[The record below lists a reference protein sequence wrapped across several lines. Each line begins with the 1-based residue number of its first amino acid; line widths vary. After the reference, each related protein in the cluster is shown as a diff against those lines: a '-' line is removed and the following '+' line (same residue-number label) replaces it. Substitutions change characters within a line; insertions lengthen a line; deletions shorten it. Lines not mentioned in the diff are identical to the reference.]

1 MVTSARAPGFYAR
14 SKPRRA
20 VMPSVRAPDLS
31 SSSSASSDAEVDE
44 EKVDDAFEK
53 VQQSFFYMNIIC
65 TK

>member
-1 MVTSARAPGFYAR
+1 
-14 SKPRRA
+14 
-20 VMPSVRAPDLS
+20 MPSVRAPDLS